1 MWQELNET
9 NQAGSGDD
17 FLKEKLQ
24 RIKVFIMIPLPFC
37 SFPFGCQG

>member
-17 FLKEKLQ
+17 FLQEKLL
-24 RIKVFIMIPLPFC
+24 RTKIRTSPLFFV
-37 SFPFGCQG
+37 SFLFEVQG